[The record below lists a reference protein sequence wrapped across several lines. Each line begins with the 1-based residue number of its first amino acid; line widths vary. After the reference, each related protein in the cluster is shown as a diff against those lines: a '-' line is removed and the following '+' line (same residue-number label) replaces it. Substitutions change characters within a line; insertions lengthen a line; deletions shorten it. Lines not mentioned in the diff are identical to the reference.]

1 MGISRHDI
9 LFGSFEF
16 RFEECDPDQYI
27 LTRKINSINKNLFNH
42 AYQLNWD
49 VIYSMTDVN
58 DQATFFENSIKF
70 LLDTYAPLV
79 RVKVS
84 NNDSQRF
91 RFSNE
96 IICLENNRNYYANL
110 WRQTR
115 SNVNHKLYKCARNK
129 YNKQFANE
137 KAEFEAKSFD
147 PKLPPKVL
155 FKKLRDIN
163 VISSR
168 KNVESD
174 MSADDFNNFFASY
187 FRNSD
192 LTDISQ
198 ASDLS
203 ADTQTSI
210 EDFSFTNVQQDE
222 VSKAVHSI
230 KSNAC
235 GLDLIPLNF
244 IKILLPIIIP
254 FLTFLINPSITKSTY
269 PNAWKTSKIYNTY
282 IIHNIISCIGK
293 IMGVLLKNQIVS
305 YIDNMDLLTEFQSG
319 FRSRH
324 STTSALLNITDDLTA
339 NLDRNEDSI
348 MVLLDFSKAFDV
360 IPHQKL
366 LNKLKF
372 FYNFSSSSLSLMRS
386 FLSDRFQKV
395 FHNGVLSNPVPITF
409 H

>member
-1 MGISRHDI
+1 
-9 LFGSFEF
+9 
-16 RFEECDPDQYI
+16 
-27 LTRKINSINKNLFNH
+27 
-42 AYQLNWD
+42 
-49 VIYSMTDVN
+49 MTDVN

-84 NNDSQRF
+84 NNNSQRF

-96 IICLENNRNYYANL
+96 LICLENNRNYYANL

-203 ADTQTSI
+203 
-210 EDFSFTNVQQDE
+210 
-222 VSKAVHSI
+222 
-230 KSNAC
+230 
-235 GLDLIPLNF
+235 
-244 IKILLPIIIP
+244 
-254 FLTFLINPSITKSTY
+254 Y
-269 PNAWKTSKIYNTY
+269 
-282 IIHNIISCIGK
+282 
-293 IMGVLLKNQIVS
+293 
-305 YIDNMDLLTEFQSG
+305 
-319 FRSRH
+319 
-324 STTSALLNITDDLTA
+324 
-339 NLDRNEDSI
+339 
-348 MVLLDFSKAFDV
+348 
-360 IPHQKL
+360 
-366 LNKLKF
+366 
-372 FYNFSSSSLSLMRS
+372 
-386 FLSDRFQKV
+386 
-395 FHNGVLSNPVPITF
+395 
-409 H
+409 